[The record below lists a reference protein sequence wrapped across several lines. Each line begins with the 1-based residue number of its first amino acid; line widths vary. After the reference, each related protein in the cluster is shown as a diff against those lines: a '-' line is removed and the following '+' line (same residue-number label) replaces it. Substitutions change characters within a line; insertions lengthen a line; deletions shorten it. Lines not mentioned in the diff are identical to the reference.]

1 MATLNYNEIRIKKF
15 IVHEDEPWEV
25 IDSHVA
31 RKQMGKPT
39 NKVKMKSLTSGRV
52 IEITYHAADTVEEAD
67 LAQRPLIY
75 LYYQD
80 KKDEYWFADAEN
92 PKDRFVIPSN
102 VVGSTINYI
111 KENSPITALVFTDEN
126 EEENIIGLKYPLKVE
141 LRVTEA
147 PPNMRGDTATG
158 GKKLVTVETGAN
170 VNAPLFINEGD
181 IILVNVETGEYSE
194 RVEKK

>member
-1 MATLNYNEIRIKKF
+1 MATLDYNEIRIKKF
-15 IVHEDEPWEV
+15 ISYEDEPFEV

-52 IEITYHAADTVEEAD
+52 IEITFHAADTVEEAD
-67 LAQRPLIY
+67 MSQRPLTY

-92 PKDRFVIPSN
+92 PKDRFTLPAT
-102 VVGSTINYI
+102 TIGDGIRYI
-111 KENSPITALVFTDEN
+111 KENSQVNALVFTDE
-126 EEENIIGLKYPLKVE
+126 EGEDKIIGIKYPLKVE

-147 PPNMRGDTATG
+147 PPNTRGDTATG
-158 GKKLVTVETGAN
+158 GKKMVTLETG
-170 VNAPLFINEGD
+170 VTMNAPLFINEGD
-181 IILVNVETGEYSE
+181 LVLVNIETGEYSE
-194 RVEKK
+194 RVEKN